1 VAFEQL
7 QSFMSERASTAALSA
22 IPTVS
27 AFGAGIERVQ
37 NPHASNTMMPPVGI
51 FNEDPT
57 QLPPYM
63 RGFYTALQKAKAR
76 HPMFSDGLPPSLNL
90 WGEVRMQGKGVGYE
104 LWSPVRISEA
114 KYRGLD
120 KELMNLGDGLS
131 MPSRKINGVLLNAE
145 QYNFMIRR
153 MNEPVA
159 GEPRLLDAL
168 NELIYSTDYG
178 LLVTKEDKLAAIRAT
193 AEPYYAAGRKLLMA
207 EDPSLADRINAAR

>member
-1 VAFEQL
+1 
-7 QSFMSERASTAALSA
+7 
-22 IPTVS
+22 
-27 AFGAGIERVQ
+27 
-37 NPHASNTMMPPVGI
+37 
-51 FNEDPT
+51 
-57 QLPPYM
+57 
-63 RGFYTALQKAKAR
+63 
-76 HPMFSDGLPPSLNL
+76 
-90 WGEVRMQGKGVGYE
+90 MQGKGVGYE

-120 KELMNLGDGLS
+120 KELMTLGDGLS